1 MAVVPAEIPR
11 LQGLG
16 VDVVVQAGAGV
27 ASGFS
32 DDAYRES
39 PATTVVAG
47 RGEALAG
54 AEIVAK
60 VRPPTREE
68 VDALPE
74 GSTLLSFLPPSA
86 HLELVSRLRDRHITT
101 FAFDLVP
108 RISRA
113 QAMDAL
119 SSQAGV
125 VGYQAAV
132 LAAERLI
139 RVFPMMMT
147 AAGTVPPARVLVMG
161 AGVAGL
167 QAIATTRRLGA
178 AVSAYDVRPEAA
190 DEIRSLGATFVELPL
205 EARQGSGG
213 YAAEQSSDFLTRQ
226 QELIADTV
234 ARSDAVITTAAV
246 PGRPAPRLVSA
257 AMVDRM
263 RPGSVIVDV
272 AASSGGNCEL
282 TLDGEEYDHDG
293 ILIIGAGDL
302 ASQAPATS
310 SALYARNVSS
320 LVGLLVRDSKLEI
333 DFSDEIVAGACLTWG
348 GLVRHEPTRAI
359 MEGGFGMIPSGLDM
373 LVVFVLA
380 AFLGYEII
388 SKVPSILHTPLMS
401 GSNAIHGVIL
411 VGTMVIANEAHGA
424 LEILMAL
431 AAIILATLNIVGGVV
446 VTDRMLEMFKGR
458 DKTEETGRD
467 TPQ

>member
-1 MAVVPAEIPR
+1 VTVLAVISETQPLERRVAVVPAEIPR
-11 LQGLG
+11 LHELGLE
-16 VDVVVQAGAGV
+16 VVVQAGAGES
-27 ASGFS
+27 AGFS

-39 PATTVVAG
+39 PATTVVSS

-68 VDALPE
+68 VNALPE
-74 GSTLLSFLPPSA
+74 GSALLCFLPPSA
-86 HLELVSRLRDRHITT
+86 NLELVSRLRDRHVTT
-101 FAFDLVP
+101 FSFDLIP

-132 LAAERLI
+132 LAAARLN

-213 YAAEQSSDFLTRQ
+213 YAAEQSSDFLARQ

-246 PGRPAPRLVSA
+246 PGRAAPRLVST

-282 TLDGEEYDHDG
+282 TRDGEEFEHG
-293 ILIIGAGDL
+293 GVLIIGAGDL

-320 LVGLLVRDSKLEI
+320 LVGLLVRDGKLEI
-333 DFSDEIVAGACLTWG
+333 DFSDDIVAGACLTWG
-348 GLVRHEPTRAI
+348 GLIRHEPTRAI
-359 MEGGFGMIPSGLDM
+359 MEGAS
-373 LVVFVLA
+373 
-380 AFLGYEII
+380 E
-388 SKVPSILHTPLMS
+388 
-401 GSNAIHGVIL
+401 
-411 VGTMVIANEAHGA
+411 
-424 LEILMAL
+424 
-431 AAIILATLNIVGGVV
+431 
-446 VTDRMLEMFKGR
+446 
-458 DKTEETGRD
+458 
-467 TPQ
+467 